1 MIENKCVTGGYCTI
15 ELSVLNSNTLYSDS
29 RMKIVL
35 PAQLEISSG
44 MCSATDIDDYKRRTH
59 SC

>member
-29 RMKIVL
+29 SMKIIL

-44 MCSATDIDDYKRRTH
+44 MCSATDID
-59 SC
+59 